1 MLFSFLRN
9 REKAKNPILQL
20 QDDPSVRPLKTLVH
34 VGAHLA
40 QERELYERMGFQDVL
55 WIEGAPETYQRLQQS
70 FSDSPDSST
79 VRHRLLCALLSETS
93 GEDVSFYRFSNAG
106 ASDSM
111 FQATPQFQQKWPQLQ
126 QQAVPQKLQTSTLD
140 DVVRSQGLAGK
151 VDVLVVDVQGAEL
164 LVLKGGLQTLSNVQA
179 VVCEVSTRPFYDG
192 GVLYPELKDFLNAH
206 GFRPSVAP
214 RKTHCDLLF
223 RRAA

>member
-1 MLFSFLRN
+1 M
-9 REKAKNPILQL
+9 
-20 QDDPSVRPLKTLVH
+20 
-34 VGAHLA
+34 
-40 QERELYERMGFQDVL
+40 YERMGFEDIL
-55 WIEGAPETYQRLQQS
+55 WIEGAPETYQRLQES
-70 FSDSPDSST
+70 FSDGPTCST

-93 GEDVSFYRFSNAG
+93 GVDVSFYCFNNAG

-111 FQATPQFQQKWPQLQ
+111 FQATQQFQQKWPQLQ
-126 QQAVPQKLQTSTLD
+126 QHAVPQKLQTSTLD
-140 DVVRSQGLAGK
+140 DVVQAQGLTGK

-164 LVLKGGLQTLSNVQA
+164 LVLKGGLQTLSDVQA

-192 GVLYPELKDFLNAH
+192 GVLFPELKDFLNAQ
-206 GFRPSVAP
+206 GFQPSVAP